1 MGVIIICTFHDNQ
14 SAGLRADPDVKA
26 LIADMS
32 VKTIMD
38 ELNNR
43 QIECVACVTR
53 EEYAERLEMVWTA
66 PNKKAHLEFLKN
78 GQQRHRDTKE
88 IMKIRHDLQ
97 RRGLLSNTSPEEL
110 DNMDAD
116 DLRKKL
122 RELKR
127 MKDAEAATK
136 TEQARRKSQRAGAK
150 NQIEN
155 EIKRPRNAKVTM
167 SKREGKEGT

>member
-97 RRGLLSNTSPEEL
+97 RERAFKQYVTRG
-110 DNMDAD
+110 
-116 DLRKKL
+116 
-122 RELKR
+122 
-127 MKDAEAATK
+127 
-136 TEQARRKSQRAGAK
+136 AR
-150 NQIEN
+150 
-155 EIKRPRNAKVTM
+155 
-167 SKREGKEGT
+167 